1 MTKMANFMYIFPVY
15 VLRFK
20 KKDLLKLPLQDTRLV
35 ICDNE
40 LPVAGGIQ
48 AVPSNMRL

>member
-1 MTKMANFMYIFPVY
+1 MYY
-15 VLRFK
+15 DLK
-20 KKDLLKLPLQDTRLV
+20 KRKDLLKLPLQDTHLV

-48 AVPSNMRL
+48 VVPSNTRL